1 MSKVLGIIPAR
12 KGSKGILHKNS
23 KLICG
28 KPLIAWTI
36 EAALESN
43 FIDEILVSTD
53 CLTIKNIA
61 ESYGLKVPRLRPD
74 NLSKDDTASSSVILF
89 ELIDKSEFDVVCMLQ
104 PTSPLR
110 TSEDINF
117 AFKTFNKLNAN
128 VLASVVEDKHS
139 PYWSFQVQDEYL
151 KSVFPLYQINKRRQ
165 DLPKTFSLNGALY
178 IANINFYKQVKSFL
192 TEKTIPFIMPSNRSI
207 DIDDLDDFKTA
218 EQELIKQQS
227 EH

>member
-89 ELIDKSEFDVVCMLQ
+89 ELIF
-104 PTSPLR
+104 R
-110 TSEDINF
+110 Y
-117 AFKTFNKLNAN
+117 
-128 VLASVVEDKHS
+128 H
-139 PYWSFQVQDEYL
+139 
-151 KSVFPLYQINKRRQ
+151 
-165 DLPKTFSLNGALY
+165 
-178 IANINFYKQVKSFL
+178 
-192 TEKTIPFIMPSNRSI
+192 PF
-207 DIDDLDDFKTA
+207 
-218 EQELIKQQS
+218 
-227 EH
+227 